1 MVSDNERI
9 SHICR
14 RLGYGAQPDMVA
26 TVGSADAARDAL
38 LDLSAPAD
46 ASFRLDPPDEFDP
59 ETDRGNL
66 IALLSF
72 WLEQLATSP
81 RRIEERL
88 VWFWHDHF
96 ATDVRKVQTSYFMY
110 LQHQTIR
117 RHATGSFRDL
127 LHAIAVDP
135 AMLVYL
141 DGAQN
146 TADAINENFGREVME
161 LFTLGRGHYTE
172 DDVVAA
178 SRAFSG
184 WVAIR
189 DGSRARRPVDL
200 DPWTSHFIPIRHDS
214 GAKTLLGTTGRLD
227 AVDAID
233 ILLEQERTAEFI
245 AHKLYVH
252 LVGLEPATD
261 ELDRISTAFRADY
274 DTMDLVTAIAAEPA
288 FTSDAAVLA
297 KVRTPLEKAVGVV
310 QAFGGERGRLRSLGD
325 TLRTMGYVPLAPP
338 NVAGYPEGP
347 ALLDPHRLV
356 HTFDFSVLIPED
368 VRGMSPVEIM
378 NRLGIYDISPNT
390 HDVLESVPDTGGR
403 IAMAINSPE
412 YHLV

>member
-1 MVSDNERI
+1 M
-9 SHICR
+9 
-14 RLGYGAQPDMVA
+14 
-26 TVGSADAARDAL
+26 
-38 LDLSAPAD
+38 
-46 ASFRLDPPDEFDP
+46 
-59 ETDRGNL
+59 
-66 IALLSF
+66 
-72 WLEQLATSP
+72 
-81 RRIEERL
+81 
-88 VWFWHDHF
+88 
-96 ATDVRKVQTSYFMY
+96 RKVQASYFMY

-127 LHAIAVDP
+127 LHAMAVDP

-141 DGAQN
+141 DGVQN

-184 WVAIR
+184 WVAVR
-189 DGSRARRPVDL
+189 DGGRARRLVDL
-200 DPWTSHFIPIRHDS
+200 DPWASHFIPIRHDP
-214 GAKTLLGTTGRLD
+214 GTKTLLGTTGRLD
-227 AVDAID
+227 AAAAVD
-233 ILLEQERTAEFI
+233 ILLEQERTAEFV

-252 LVGLEPATD
+252 LVGLEPTTD
-261 ELDRISTAFRADY
+261 ELQRISTAFRNRY
-274 DTMDLVTAIAAEPA
+274 NTMDLVSAIAAEPA
-288 FTSDAAVLA
+288 FTSDEAVLA

-310 QAFGGERGRLRSLGD
+310 QAFGSRGVQLRSLGG
-325 TLRTMGYVPLAPP
+325 TLRTMGYVPFAPP

-356 HTFDFSVLIPED
+356 HTFDFSSLIPED
-368 VRGMSPVEIM
+368 IEEMASVEIM

-390 HDVLESVPDTGGR
+390 HDVLDSIPDTGGR